1 MLHVDIPTR
10 AEIEALMLNH
20 GPARVSLVL
29 PTTPLTQ
36 DAQADRIVL
45 KNLAGEA
52 VEQLHLA
59 SHDKRE
65 VLAIEELLHDLID
78 DDDFWEVQA
87 NSLAVFVCPQSL
99 RSFRLPNHLKPAVE
113 VSDRFHVQPLLRTV
127 TVPQSAY
134 VLALAQNNVRLVG
147 VSSDLPAV
155 ELNLN
160 GMPKDVASSARKS
173 SIKDRSP
180 SGRLQGSEGMKVY
193 QAQFARK
200 IDQALRQLL
209 VGKET
214 PLILAAA
221 EPMQSIYRELQSY
234 PHLART
240 AIQHNPET
248 QSDAELAASARTVL
262 DDLFR
267 EELAEIHSLYA
278 LRSSQGRTTADLAHA
293 ARAATYGAIQ
303 LLLIDIDDVTP
314 GTVDDEGVVTF
325 ADAAGAESYGIV
337 DEIASRALIMGAK
350 VMGVRRGDIPGEQSL
365 AAILRYP
372 F

>member
-36 DAQADRIVL
+36 AAQGDRIVL
-45 KNLAGEA
+45 KNLTEQA
-52 VEQLHLA
+52 VEQLA
-59 SHDKRE
+59 SHDKPE

-87 NSLAVFVCPQSL
+87 NSLAVFVSPEGL

-127 TVPQSAY
+127 TVNQSAY
-134 VLALAQNNVRLVG
+134 VLALAQNSVRLVG

-155 ELNLN
+155 ELNLD
-160 GMPKDVASSARKS
+160 GMPKDVASSARKT

-180 SGRLQGSEGMKVY
+180 SGRLQGSEGMKVHQVQY
-193 QAQFARK
+193 ARK
-200 IDQALRQLL
+200 IDQALRVLL

-248 QSDAELAASARTVL
+248 QSDAELASNARSIL
-262 DDLFR
+262 DELFR
-267 EELAEIHSLYA
+267 DELAEIHSLYA
-278 LRSSQGRTTADLAHA
+278 LRTSQSRTTSDLVQA

-314 GTVDDEGVVTF
+314 GTVDDDGAVTF
-325 ADAAGAESYGIV
+325 ADGPSAKSYGLV
-337 DEIASRALIMGAK
+337 DEIASRALVTGAK
-350 VMGVRRGDIPGEQSL
+350 VMGVRKSDIPGEAKL